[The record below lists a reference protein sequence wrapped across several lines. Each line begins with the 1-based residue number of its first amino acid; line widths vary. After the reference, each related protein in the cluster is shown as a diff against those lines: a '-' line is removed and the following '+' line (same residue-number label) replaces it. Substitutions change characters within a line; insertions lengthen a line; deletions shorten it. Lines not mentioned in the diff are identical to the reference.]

1 MNWLTSSYHF
11 ISILFGV
18 ELLERHPWKWKC
30 GKETLLSLKQHD
42 HNLKLTAGYNTS
54 LRFPQLSPFESL
66 SYTWGLLLSVA
77 ATAPVA
83 TTLQHAIAISYQQA
97 AYRPNSDR
105 ARRSASPLVAPRA
118 YISWTRKAGTP
129 STCARGGSTVAVAAP
144 HPEGPQRWH
153 VPGGICAVV
162 PATTSYG

>member
-1 MNWLTSSYHF
+1 MEVRKGDATLSKTTWSQPKVNSRLQYLVEVSSTITIWIIIVHLGP
-11 ISILFGV
+11 SLV
-18 ELLERHPWKWKC
+18 C
-30 GKETLLSLKQHD
+30 GGD
-42 HNLKLTAGYNTS
+42 CARGYNFATCN
-54 LRFPQLSPFESL
+54 
-66 SYTWGLLLSVA
+66 SYC
-77 ATAPVA
+77 
-83 TTLQHAIAISYQQA
+83 ISYQQA

-162 PATTSYG
+162 PATTSYGWREQICILHRP